1 MCLMKYLNVS
11 ATVAA
16 FLQIQ
21 PVFMISVI
29 LRRTLLQNNTL
40 SCSLII
46 TLEPRQIG
54 TFPPYI
60 AATCRQ
66 TPINRQTLP
75 SANRRREGKNTIFS
89 DKKTRAFNLLKTLIE
104 WRRARD
110 SNPRSRFSDLHD
122 FQSCVLI

>member
-1 MCLMKYLNVS
+1 MCIMKYLNDS

-21 PVFMISVI
+21 PVFMISVK
-29 LRRTLLQNNTL
+29 LRRTLPLNYTL
-40 SCSLII
+40 SCSLIAH
-46 TLEPRQIG
+46 LKYREIG

-110 SNPRSRFSDLHD
+110 SNPRTAFDGYTISNRAP
-122 FQSCVLI
+122 